1 MAQGMR
7 GQGAQGDAA
16 TAEATVVDI
25 VGAHRTILMAKV
37 MRLTGG
43 DQAWAEDVVQE
54 TFVRAWRH
62 ADRLTPALG
71 SVRGWLM
78 RVAHNLV
85 MDDYRAARVRPAQVR
100 IDPAEAEIDGL
111 VRLPLADRNE
121 HVLTTRVLEDA
132 LRTLRPEHRE
142 ALVELYLNDRTAVE
156 AAGVL
161 GIPVGTVKSRCF
173 YALRHL
179 RSVLDRTVLA
189 S

>member
-1 MAQGMR
+1 MARGMH
-7 GQGAQGDAA
+7 GQGARGDAA
-16 TAEATVVDI
+16 AAEATVVDI
-25 VGAHRTILMAKV
+25 VDAHRTILMAKV

-43 DQAWAEDVVQE
+43 DHAWAEDVVQE

-85 MDDYRAARVRPAQVR
+85 MDDYRAAGSRPAQVG

-111 VRLPLADRNE
+111 VRAPLADRNE

-142 ALVELYLNDRTAVE
+142 ALVELYLHDRTAAE
-156 AAGVL
+156 AAAVL

-179 RSVLDRTVLA
+179 RSVLDPAALA